1 MEHFGM
7 YKGQDVY
14 LYKVE
19 NQNGTRL
26 RVLNF
31 GGIWHEFSVVDGG
44 KRVNLVLASPN
55 LAGYTDNP
63 FYINRVIGRTAGR
76 IAYGKIPLNDQVHT
90 TPTNEGQHSLHGGG
104 AGFSE
109 YFYAVSQDGQTITL
123 TGEFDAT
130 TDGFTGKLELK
141 ITYTLTDDDEVIVAF
156 TGTQRQ
162 ADGVFNPTSHV
173 YFNLA
178 DTKTPDITGHDLW
191 LNSTQH
197 LAVDADK
204 IPTGKYLDNRHTPYD
219 LQQQSDLG
227 QALQRMQGTDE
238 QGFDDIFVIDER
250 DTAIARL
257 TDRTSRRSVAIYSQR
272 NGLVVFTANSF
283 TPDMTLTHGD
293 GHAWQAVALEA
304 QTLPNSPNIPAFGD
318 ITLRQDTARTEVI
331 RYRYVKK

>member
-7 YKGQDVY
+7 YKGQNVY

-26 RVLNF
+26 SVLNF
-31 GGIWHEFSVVDGG
+31 GGIWHEFSVIDGG
-44 KRVNLVLASPN
+44 ERINLVLSSAR
-55 LAGYTDNP
+55 LEGYTDNP

-76 IAYGKIPLNDQVHT
+76 IAKGQVPLNGEIYR

-104 AGFSE
+104 SGFSE
-109 YFYAVSQDGQTITL
+109 HFYAVSQDEQTITL

-178 DTKTPDITGHDLW
+178 DTITTDITDHDLW

-204 IPTGKYLDNRHTPYD
+204 IPTGQYLDNQNTPYD
-219 LQQQSDLG
+219 LQQQSGLG
-227 QALQRMQGTDE
+227 QALQRMQDTDE
-238 QGFDDIFVIDER
+238 QGFDDIFVVEGH

-257 TDRTSRRSVAIYSQR
+257 MDRSSERSIEIYSSR

-283 TPDMTLTHGD
+283 TPDMKLTHGD

-304 QTLPNSPNIPAFGD
+304 QTLPNSPNIPGFGD
-318 ITLRQDTARTEVI
+318 ITLKQDATRTEII